1 MSRVAPRRPRKDK
14 VTVLDS
20 YPAQNQVPFPR
31 GSCQCER
38 TSQKTK
44 DSGVD
49 GNGGAFVP
57 FSLRTRKH
65 GSQRAVPASPSPAS
79 RTIVRRTSLCV
90 QETLPGRW
98 CFRRC
103 LCPKRPAPAACTAVG
118 RGVEI
123 AHLQHVTARR
133 DAGLTGLCGVESGAP
148 GHPLR
153 SLRCCRVLSDRV
165 AMCHSDGIVAGAAS
179 D

>member
-123 AHLQHVTARR
+123 AHLQHVTSRR
-133 DAGLTGLCGVESGAP
+133 DAGLTGLVRCRKR
-148 GHPLR
+148 R
-153 SLRCCRVLSDRV
+153 SRSSSAKSALPRVLCDRV
-165 AMCHSDGIVAGAAS
+165 AMCHSDDIVAGAAS
-179 D
+179 G